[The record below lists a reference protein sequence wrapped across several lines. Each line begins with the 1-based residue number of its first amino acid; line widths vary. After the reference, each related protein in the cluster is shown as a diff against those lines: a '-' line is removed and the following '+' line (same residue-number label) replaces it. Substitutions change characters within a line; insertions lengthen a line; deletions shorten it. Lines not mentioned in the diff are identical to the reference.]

1 VNDKPDASVFSR
13 PNSYVGR
20 TLSRAGAKRAVAG
33 RGRYT
38 DDFSLPRMLHAA
50 FVRSPFAHA
59 KIVSINTDE
68 ARRQPGVALV
78 MTGAELAQM
87 CSGPWVGTLACFP
100 GMKSA
105 PQYPLAVDRACW
117 VGEPVVLVVARSRAE
132 AEDAAERVQ
141 IEWEELP
148 AVADKKTA
156 LAPGTPPIHA
166 ALGDNLAFR
175 KTIETGDVEAAF
187 ANADLV
193 IEDTFE
199 FGRHT
204 AVSLEPRAV
213 LANYDPTTGKL
224 VITTSSQC
232 PHMIQRVFALTLGL
246 PDHMVQLIAPDVGGS
261 FGLKI
266 HSYGDELATAAA
278 SIRLGRPVKFIA
290 DRLESFVSDIHA
302 RENFVKARIAV
313 SKSGEIA
320 AFDVDVLSGAGAY
333 SQYPRTSVLEGTQVL
348 NITGGPYK
356 HKNYR
361 GRVNVVFLNKPPS
374 SQYRAVGHPIGNT
387 VGEHLV
393 DRAAAA
399 LGIDP
404 MEMRR
409 LNIMPD
415 DDYPVTGASGIKF
428 KDLSHQRCLDFL
440 VERMRYSELRQEQ
453 ARLREKGIHRGIGI
467 ACFIKGTSPGPHGY
481 YGIGGAPIALQDA
494 CVIRLEPNGGVL
506 CQVGVTE
513 QGQGTDTV
521 MAQIAAAA
529 LGVPIESVRVIS
541 GDTDAVPYG
550 GGTFGSRAVA
560 IGGEAV
566 YQAARD
572 LRQEILKIA
581 GTLLQA
587 EPAALDVVDGMVVD
601 RVGGAKRL
609 ALSEVGRIGHFQL
622 AELPRGS
629 QPLLSHT
636 RRFHLADDLYIFT
649 NGIHGAYVDVDMDT
663 GFVKLLKHWVV
674 EDCGRVINPQLADEQ
689 VRGGCVQG
697 LGGALY
703 EHCIYDEAGQLQNGT
718 LADYLVPMA
727 SEMPDIDVAHVQTP
741 TSVSELGAKGV
752 GESGTG
758 AAPAVVMNAI
768 NDALLPFGARV
779 TTQPITPE
787 VILTALAKI

>member
-1 VNDKPDASVFSR
+1 MNDKPDTSAFTR

-20 TLSRAGAKRAVAG
+20 TLSRVGARRAVAG

-38 DDFSLPRMLHAA
+38 DDVSLPRMLHAA

-59 KIVSINTDE
+59 RMAAIDTDE

-78 MTGAELAQM
+78 MTGAELAKL
-87 CSGPWVGTLACFP
+87 CAAPWLGTLTCFP

-105 PQYPLAVDRACW
+105 PQYPMAVDRACW
-117 VGEPVVLVVARSRAE
+117 AGEPVVLIVARTRAE
-132 AEDAAERVQ
+132 AEDAAERVR
-141 IEWEELP
+141 IEWQELP
-148 AVADKKTA
+148 VVADKKTA
-156 LAPGTPPIHA
+156 LAPDTPAIHA
-166 ALGDNLAFR
+166 ELGDNLAFR
-175 KTIETGDVEAAF
+175 KTIDTGGVEAVF
-187 ANADLV
+187 AKADLV
-193 IEDTFE
+193 LEDTFE

-204 AVSLEPRAV
+204 PVSLEARAV
-213 LANYDPTTGKL
+213 LAHYEEGTGKL
-224 VITTSSQC
+224 TVTTSSQC
-232 PHMIQRVFALTLGL
+232 PHMIQRVFAQTLGL
-246 PDHMVQLIAPDVGGS
+246 PDHRVQIVAPDVGGS

-266 HSYGDELATAAA
+266 HSYGDELTTAAA
-278 SIRLGRPVKFIA
+278 AIRLGRPVKFVA

-313 SKSGEIA
+313 NKTGEIQ
-320 AFDVDVLSGAGAY
+320 AFDIDVLSGAGAY

-348 NITGGPYK
+348 NVTGGPYRHK
-356 HKNYR
+356 HYR
-361 GRVNVVFLNKPPS
+361 GRATIVYLNKPPS
-374 SQYRAVGHPIGNT
+374 SQYRAVGHPIGNA

-393 DRAAAA
+393 DRAAAVLA
-399 LGIDP
+399 IDP
-404 MEMRR
+404 VEMRR
-409 LNIMPD
+409 RNVMPD
-415 DDYPVTGASGIKF
+415 DGYPAVSATGIKL
-428 KDLSHQRCLDFL
+428 KDLSHQRCIDVL
-440 VERMRYSELRQEQ
+440 VERMRYPELRAEQ
-453 ARLREKGIHRGIGI
+453 VRLRSADIHRGIGI

-481 YGIGGAPIALQDA
+481 YGMGGAPISLQDA

-506 CQVGVTE
+506 CSVGVTE

-521 MAQIAAAA
+521 MGQIAAAA
-529 LGVPIESVRVIS
+529 LGVPMESVRVIS
-541 GDTDAVPYG
+541 GDTDATPYG

-572 LRQEILKIA
+572 LRQEILEIA
-581 GTLLQA
+581 GVLLQA
-587 EPAALDVVDGMVVD
+587 DASVLDIVDGNVVD
-601 RVGGAKRL
+601 RAGGGKRL
-609 ALSEVGRIGHFQL
+609 PLSEIGRIGHFQL
-622 AELPRGS
+622 AELPRGM
-629 QPLLSHT
+629 QPVLSHT

-649 NGIHGAYVDVDMDT
+649 NGIHGAHVEVDMDT
-663 GFVKLLKHWVV
+663 GFVRLLKHWVV

-718 LADYLVPMA
+718 MADYLTPMA
-727 SEMPDIDVAHVQTP
+727 AEMPDIDVAHVQTLS
-741 TSVSELGAKGV
+741 SVSELGAKGV

-768 NDALLPFGARV
+768 NDAFLPFGTRV

-787 VILTALAKI
+787 VILTALGKI